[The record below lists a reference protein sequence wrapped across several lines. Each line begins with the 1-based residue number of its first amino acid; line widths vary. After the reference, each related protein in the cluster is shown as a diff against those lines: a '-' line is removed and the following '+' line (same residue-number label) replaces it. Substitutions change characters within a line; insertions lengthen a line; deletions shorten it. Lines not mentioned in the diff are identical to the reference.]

1 MAEAEGTPA
10 AAAAPAAAAVPAAAP
25 AAAAPAAAPRAI
37 HCWAGPR
44 SLSTA
49 LMYSFAQRAD
59 VARVDDEPLYAH
71 WLRLHPDAFR
81 PPGYRERVAAA
92 QDADGAAVAA
102 RLVGGGGL
110 PLCGGMLYA
119 KHMAKHRL
127 GAADAALLRDPTARH
142 FLLVRRPEAAL
153 ASFAEAAEPT
163 LVEACYASLLELA
176 SALRAATGAPPPII
190 LAEDLAEAPEATLR
204 ALCSAIGIEFLQTM
218 LHWPAGAKS
227 YDGVWADVWYGGVHK
242 STNFGKGGAAAPFP
256 PRLRPLLADCRPL
269 YYALRHAALRPRLGA
284 PPPPLALSAK
294 APGTHAHEPDPRNP
308 DVLIGIHDGATGA
321 FELAWRPEARV
332 SVLDSCFLM
341 GDGVWEGLRVRG
353 GTLLFA
359 RQHLARLYAGAAA
372 LDLPLRAAFS
382 PAALLELV
390 YWTLDANSGMEEGVH
405 VRLCV
410 SRGLKSTPY
419 QSPAVQI
426 GGPTIVIIPEYKSAD
441 ARVAAS
447 GVRLATVAVRRGPP
461 DVQDPVSQLLP

>member
-1 MAEAEGTPA
+1 MAETEETPA

-25 AAAAPAAAPRAI
+25 ATAPRAI

-49 LMYSFAQRAD
+49 LMYSFAQRSD

-71 WLRLHPDAFR
+71 WLRLNPDAFR
-81 PPGYRERVAAA
+81 PPGYRERVAAS

-110 PLCGGMLYA
+110 PPGGGVLYA

-127 GAADAALLRDPTARH
+127 GAADAALLRDPSARH

-153 ASFAEAAEPT
+153 ASFAEEAEPT
-163 LVEACYASLLELA
+163 LAEACYASLLELA

-204 ALCSAIGIEFLQTM
+204 ALCSRLGVPFDAAM
-218 LHWPAGAKS
+218 LRWPAGRKAF
-227 YDGVWADVWYGGVHK
+227 DGIWADVWYKGVHA
-242 STNFGKGGAAAPFP
+242 STNFGIGGAGNVVAPLA
-256 PRLRPLLADCRPL
+256 PRLRPLLAECRPL
-269 YYALRHAALRPRLGA
+269 YAALRRCALRPQLGA
-284 PPPPLALSAK
+284 PPPPLSVSAK
-294 APGTHAHEPDPRNP
+294 VPGTHAPNPKTLKYAARNA
-308 DVLIGIHDGATGA
+308 DVLIGIYDGATGA
-321 FELAWRPEARV
+321 FDLAWRPEARV
-332 SVLDSCFLM
+332 SVLDSNFLM

-359 RQHLARLYAGAAA
+359 AAHLKRLYAGATA
-372 LDLPLRAAFS
+372 LDIPLRDAFS
-382 PAALLELV
+382 PVALLALV
-390 YWTLDANSGMEEGVH
+390 YATLDANGRMEEGVH

-410 SRGLKSTPY
+410 SRGLKSTPVSSAAPLVG
-419 QSPAVQI
+419 QSQQK
-426 GGPTIVIIPEYKSAD
+426 TS
-441 ARVAAS
+441 
-447 GVRLATVAVRRGPP
+447 
-461 DVQDPVSQLLP
+461 